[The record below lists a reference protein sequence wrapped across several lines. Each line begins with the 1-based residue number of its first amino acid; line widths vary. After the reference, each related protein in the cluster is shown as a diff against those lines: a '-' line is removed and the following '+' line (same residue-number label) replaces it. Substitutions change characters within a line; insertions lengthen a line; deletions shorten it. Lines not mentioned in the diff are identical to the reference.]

1 MEKVKGIKT
10 TLQQVLNSDPINAAN
25 TDWIV
30 PKKATILSNN
40 SGTLVEPEEGGLY
53 VVSVG
58 NWFRSSYITKPLP
71 QVQEFNELQ
80 DKGLT
85 AIKDKIVRH
94 EEKRPEV
101 KQESKQLVKENGQ
114 EIRGK
119 NNVGPKKIDKAVA
132 SDPESEKK
140 D

>member
-10 TLQQVLNSDPINAAN
+10 TLQQVLNSDSINAAN

-101 KQESKQLVKENGQ
+101 KQEAKQLVKENGQ

>member
-10 TLQQVLNSDPINAAN
+10 TLQQVLDSDSINAAN

-40 SGTLVEPEEGGLY
+40 YGTLVEPEEGGLY

-58 NWFRSSYITKPLP
+58 NWFRSSYISKSLP
-71 QVQEFNELQ
+71 QVREFNELQ

-94 EEKRPEV
+94 EEKKPEV
-101 KQESKQLVKENGQ
+101 KQEEKQLVKENGQ

-119 NNVGPKKIDKAVA
+119 NNVGPKKTDKAVA
-132 SDPESEKK
+132 SNPESEKK